1 MSRIERLFVGLMFC
15 AAGCAP
21 TSPIDP
27 GTTDTG
33 PPDVGHLVDTAA
45 PQGDGQ
51 PCQRPRAGLP
61 LRSCSGSPAS
71 SCQSQRAPTKNAPL
85 VAKAALSPG
94 ALAQH
99 RATGTGPYAKQAVPK
114 AWKP

>member
-27 GTTDTG
+27 GTTETG

-45 PQGDGQ
+45 PQSW
-51 PCQRPRAGLP
+51 PAFAILQRVSSLKLPKSKSTKKKRAARRQDRVVARRAG
-61 LRSCSGSPAS
+61 PA
-71 SCQSQRAPTKNAPL
+71 
-85 VAKAALSPG
+85 PG
-94 ALAQH
+94 Y
-99 RATGTGPYAKQAVPK
+99 GTGPYAKQAVPK